1 MTPNAFQSK
10 SSKSLAWIQDP
21 FLETWLLW
29 FSKIEHFLSWI
40 PQSKKVFHPVK
51 NPLKAIGGFVKLGV
65 AYPERSTHVKSAN
78 MHNLSTMPVLNKNS
92 ETSFLQSLRAPQKN
106 YRVVEG
112 FWKYSK
118 KKCSTSQTSP
128 IRFFTFQLIQ
138 SIRTFSQRRPR
149 QRQRKS
155 KGSPIS
161 PPFCFNLISELVIRC
176 CFKMPL
182 ENLFEVKI
190 VFVHD
195 IKFLLFPYSFSYLLK
210 SHWTLQAFLTCL
222 DKISSSCLSCDRYSG
237 TFYLKLK
244 YFFFFSF

>member
-1 MTPNAFQSK
+1 MTDLWN
-10 SSKSLAWIQDP
+10 LGWLIQKDRRMWRAP
-21 FLETWLLW
+21 ICIIYQLCLFWT
-29 FSKIEHFLSWI
+29 KIQKRHFY
-40 PQSKKVFHPVK
+40 KVFEPHK
-51 NPLKAIGGFVKLGV
+51 RTTGSLKAFGSI
-65 AYPERSTHVKSAN
+65 A
-78 MHNLSTMPVLNKNS
+78 
-92 ETSFLQSLRAPQKN
+92 
-106 YRVVEG
+106 
-112 FWKYSK
+112 K

-182 ENLFEVKI
+182 EILFEVKI

>member
-1 MTPNAFQSK
+1 MFFRVTAAKALLGSKIPFGSLVVVVFQNR
-10 SSKSLAWIQDP
+10 A
-21 FLETWLLW
+21 FLELD
-29 FSKIEHFLSWI
+29 SAIEKS
-40 PQSKKVFHPVK
+40 FHPVK

-78 MHNLSTMPVLNKNS
+78 MHNLSTMPVFNKNS

-182 ENLFEVKI
+182 ENL

-195 IKFLLFPYSFSYLLK
+195 IIFCCFRIVFHIY
-210 SHWTLQAFLTCL
+210 
-222 DKISSSCLSCDRYSG
+222 
-237 TFYLKLK
+237 
-244 YFFFFSF
+244 

>member
-1 MTPNAFQSK
+1 M
-10 SSKSLAWIQDP
+10 
-21 FLETWLLW
+21 
-29 FSKIEHFLSWI
+29 
-40 PQSKKVFHPVK
+40 
-51 NPLKAIGGFVKLGV
+51 KLGV

-78 MHNLSTMPVLNKNS
+78 MHNLSTVLNKNS

-118 KKCSTSQTSP
+118 KKYCTSQTSP
-128 IRFFTFQLIQ
+128 IRFFTFQLTQ
-138 SIRTFSQRRPR
+138 SIRTFSQRRPK

-182 ENLFEVKI
+182 ENL

-195 IKFLLFPYSFSYLLK
+195 INFLLFPYSFSYLLK
-210 SHWTLQAFLTCL
+210 SH
-222 DKISSSCLSCDRYSG
+222 
-237 TFYLKLK
+237 
-244 YFFFFSF
+244 